1 MEVMYATTKDYP
13 SVEVDAKTEE
23 VRYAEPSKVMAKAA
37 VGGDYEELYEAMSSA
52 RAYRCQN
59 NSLQPF
65 SKPEELSGVAT
76 TQFTGPTKEQKLT
89 SVGVDLR
96 SDKSKQKQPA
106 AAAAAR
112 IVKLFA
118 ALLLTCFM
126 VTLASFIFAAF
137 THHSYQQM
145 LQKQESTE
153 SELASL
159 RFAVRNL
166 TEHNMAATVPPTAS
180 PLPSIPPTSS
190 GVTTTE
196 SPLQPDWSCYTET
209 VNTSQEQ
216 TGSNSY
222 RKHYKTAEIA
232 THVQVRQLCTIYI
245 SRLPND
251 FLCLCLQGYETVDTN
266 CQFDSSHL
274 YTVVTSMK
282 HSGGRVQCHCD
293 VFNFPSSQG
302 SRSTLTSSSDFYLHC
317 MLSITHCQLGQV
329 AAQ

>member
-1 MEVMYATTKDYP
+1 MYATTKDYP
-13 SVEVDAKTEE
+13 SVQVDAKTEE

-65 SKPEELSGVAT
+65 SKPEESSGVAA

-126 VTLASFIFAAF
+126 VALASFIFAAF

-232 THVQVRQLCTIYI
+232 THVQ
-245 SRLPND
+245 
-251 FLCLCLQGYETVDTN
+251 GYETVDTN